1 MNIACDNVCLSAL
14 RRGIFMKYVIVKD
27 DIKIEDMIYE
37 IRGKYVMLDSDLAI
51 LYGCKNGTKEV
62 NQAVRNN
69 PSKFP
74 ERFSWVLENEKY
86 NNLRS
91 KNLTSSTGGTHGGR
105 RYKVRVF
112 TEQGVAMLATI
123 LKTKVATEVSIRIMD
138 AFVAMRHY
146 ISSNLIEQKYINNM
160 VLEDNERINKNTV
173 DIKLLQES
181 FDKLE
186 TAKKI
191 NHVYFNG
198 KVYDAYSKVLDIFG
212 EAKDELIVVDRY
224 TDKTFLDMIRS
235 LECKVILITGKRSKL
250 SKLDIEKYNRDYNNL
265 TVYYDDTFHDRYF
278 VIDNNKVY
286 HSGNSI
292 NHIGYRKSGIDV
304 IHDKNVCATVIND
317 IAKIIGGR
325 L

>member
-1 MNIACDNVCLSAL
+1 MNEIAVT
-14 RRGIFMKYVIVKD
+14 D
-27 DIKIEDMIYE
+27 DIKIENMIYE

-74 ERFSWVLENEKY
+74 ERFSWVLENEEY

-123 LKTKVATEVSIRIMD
+123 LKTKVATEVSISIMR

-146 ISSNLIEQKYINNM
+146 ISSNLIQQKYINNM

-173 DIKLLQES
+173 DIKILQES

-186 TAKKI
+186 TAKEI
-191 NHVYFNG
+191 NQVYFNG
-198 KVYDAYSKVLDIFG
+198 KLYDAYSKVLDIFSKVKN
-212 EAKDELIVVDRY
+212 EFIVVDRY
-224 TDKTFLDMIRS
+224 TDKAFLDMIR
-235 LECKVILITGKRSKL
+235 
-250 SKLDIEKYNRDYNNL
+250 N
-265 TVYYDDTFHDRYF
+265 
-278 VIDNNKVY
+278 
-286 HSGNSI
+286 I
-292 NHIGYRKSGIDV
+292 NVK
-304 IHDKNVCATVIND
+304 
-317 IAKIIGGR
+317 
-325 L
+325 

>member
-1 MNIACDNVCLSAL
+1 MDIACDNLCLSAL
-14 RRGIFMKYVIVKD
+14 RGGIFMKDVMVKD
-27 DIKIEDMIYE
+27 DIKIEDLIYE

-74 ERFSWVLENEKY
+74 ERFSWRLTDEDKKSFLV
-86 NNLRS
+86 
-91 KNLTSSTGGTHGGR
+91 KNFDQKIETRGGR
-105 RYKVRVF
+105 YRRPRVF

-186 TAKKI
+186 TAKEI

-212 EAKDELIVVDRY
+212 EAKDKLIVVDRY
-224 TDKTFLDMIRS
+224 TDKTFLDMIRNI
-235 LECKVILITGKRSKL
+235 ECNVILITGKRSNL
-250 SKLDIEKYNRDYNNL
+250 TKLDIDKYNQDYNNL

-317 IAKIIGGR
+317 IEKIIGGK